1 MAVVL
6 WQGVGNFTTVGRELW
21 AVGGAQQVN
30 YAGAVAA
37 AVAKLLRNPGARQE
51 QAGAAARVASENA
64 DAVMRIHEEIAG
76 LMNGE

>member
-1 MAVVL
+1 LDA
-6 WQGVGNFTTVGRELW
+6 
-21 AVGGAQQVN
+21 GGAQQVN
-30 YAGAVAA
+30 DAGAVAA
-37 AVAKLLRNPGARQE
+37 AVAELLRDPAARQE